1 MSLKERRLSARLAKA
16 KSPPRT
22 SGTSLDA
29 AFPSPS
35 LKLDEVAPPHAASAS
50 APASPDPIVS
60 SDKLARSPV
69 ARTSLAAN
77 TAANASRTS
86 DIDVQPS
93 GSKPSRKSNESEV
106 DEDAAPSPLS
116 AADAAEAK
124 VSEAI
129 LELVRRS
136 GVRVLKVGRKGP
148 SRRAQ
153 LLLSKDGGRL
163 VWKSKRTRKE
173 DGIVLANVRR
183 VTVKQVSRNFSRINR
198 SSIFRHTSSPVFD
211 PRSLSMYDNTTKK
224 SLDVVVQP
232 SKLLLRTVLEL
243 RKKGL
248 IMEKEDEMALVVET
262 IRNEVER
269 RAAIL
274 QAEPVHQRYVKKLF
288 EEADLTKKGTVIP
301 ARTWVEANI
310 TPLQI
315 KSIVSCIFRFA
326 GKLEGSFGLVQ
337 KDSTRAVC
345 QSSDACV

>member
-1 MSLKERRLSARLAKA
+1 MPRNAGTSLDVAPSSPRLELDEFFPQQVTVPAPAPANPDPIPIPIESSARLA
-16 KSPPRT
+16 R
-22 SGTSLDA
+22 SLVDRA
-29 AFPSPS
+29 
-35 LKLDEVAPPHAASAS
+35 
-50 APASPDPIVS
+50 
-60 SDKLARSPV
+60 
-69 ARTSLAAN
+69 SLAAN
-77 TAANASRTS
+77 TAANAAQNNV
-86 DIDVQPS
+86 IELQPS
-93 GSKPSRKSNESEV
+93 KSKASIKSKAGDADGDVAGPSLMSS
-106 DEDAAPSPLS
+106 
-116 AADAAEAK
+116 ADAAEDK

-148 SRRAQ
+148 ARRAQ
-153 LLLSKDGGRL
+153 LQLSKDGGRL

-198 SSIFRHTSSPVFD
+198 SSIFRHTSSPIFD
-211 PRSLSMYDNTTKK
+211 SRSLSMYDNTTKK

-274 QAEPVHQRYVKKLF
+274 QAEPVHLRYVKKLF

-301 ARTWVEANI
+301 A
-310 TPLQI
+310 LL
-315 KSIVSCIFRFA
+315 CI
-326 GKLEGSFGLVQ
+326 
-337 KDSTRAVC
+337 STFK
-345 QSSDACV
+345 